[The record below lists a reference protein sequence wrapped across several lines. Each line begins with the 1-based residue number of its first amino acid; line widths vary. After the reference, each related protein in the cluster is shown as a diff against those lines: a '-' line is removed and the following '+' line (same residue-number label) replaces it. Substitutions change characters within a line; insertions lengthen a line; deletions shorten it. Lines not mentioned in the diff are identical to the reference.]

1 MKVKILPSYF
11 LNSDGTFNKDEAIKY
26 CARIA
31 GICYSESGFN
41 KLLNENE
48 TKTLRRASLTLN
60 NGHHSVYDH
69 VVISFNLESIPK
81 MLAMVLNNEKEY
93 ITSEKSLRY
102 TKVNTENKDITKRE
116 VLLYNKWVDLF
127 KVKIKNLYR
136 YEYNDFKIEK
146 LAMENARY
154 LLSVF
159 TSTEMIYS
167 TTLRQINYIA
177 SWMLDYINNIDE
189 FDNFQSKLALEMK
202 SFISELEKL
211 NVLDERL
218 MENEKNRKL
227 SLFGSDLVNKEEYF
241 KDTYSTKYKTSFS
254 SLAQAQRH
262 RTLDYEMELLKQKEY
277 FIPPIISDDDLY
289 ISEWLQDMKMVKDN
303 YPQGE
308 LVLVN
313 EKGKYE
319 DFILKCKERLCSN
332 AQLEIMK
339 QTRETLIK
347 YMNYLERE
355 NNPLKDEIVKYS
367 YGPRC
372 TFLDYTCK
380 ENCGF
385 SRARNLNRRV

>member
-1 MKVKILPSYF
+1 MKVQILPNYF
-11 LNSDGTFNKDEAIKY
+11 LNSNGTFNKEEAIKY
-26 CARIA
+26 CAKIA

-41 KLLNENE
+41 KLINESE
-48 TKTLRRASLTLN
+48 DKTLRRASLTLD

-69 VVISFNLESIPK
+69 VLINFNLENVPK
-81 MLAMVLNNEKEY
+81 ILAMVLNNEKEY

-102 TKVNTENKDITKRE
+102 TKINSENVTNKEE
-116 VLLYNKWVDLF
+116 VLYNKWVDIF
-127 KVKIKNLYR
+127 KVKIRKLYKDV
-136 YEYNDFKIEK
+136 YNDKKLEK
-146 LAMENARY
+146 LAQENARY
-154 LLSVF
+154 LTSVF
-159 TSTEMIYS
+159 IPTEMIYS
-167 TTLRQINYIA
+167 TTFRQINYIV
-177 SWMLDYINNIDE
+177 SWMEDYINNIDE

-202 SFISELEKL
+202 SFISELKKL

-227 SLFGSDLVNKEEYF
+227 SLFGRNVDSKEEYF
-241 KDTYSTKYKTSFS
+241 KDTYSTNYKTSFS

-262 RTLDYEMELLKQKEY
+262 RTLDYEMELLKDKEY
-277 FIPPIISDDDLY
+277 FIPPIILDDDLY
-289 ISEWLQDMKMVKDN
+289 ISEWLQDMEMVKDN

-332 AQLEIMK
+332 AQLEIMR
-339 QTRETLIK
+339 QTRETLLK
-347 YMNYLERE
+347 YIDYLEKE

>member
-1 MKVKILPSYF
+1 MKVQILPNYF
-11 LNSDGTFNKDEAIKY
+11 LNSNGTFNKEEAIKY
-26 CARIA
+26 CAKIA

-41 KLLNENE
+41 KLINESE
-48 TKTLRRASLTLN
+48 DKTLRRASLTLD

-69 VVISFNLESIPK
+69 VLINFNLENVPK
-81 MLAMVLNNEKEY
+81 ILAMVLNNEKEY

-102 TKVNTENKDITKRE
+102 TKINSENVTNKEE
-116 VLLYNKWVDLF
+116 VLYNKWVDIF
-127 KVKIKNLYR
+127 KVKIRKLYKDV
-136 YEYNDFKIEK
+136 YNDKKLEK
-146 LAMENARY
+146 LAQENARY
-154 LLSVF
+154 LTSVF
-159 TSTEMIYS
+159 IPTEMIYS
-167 TTLRQINYIA
+167 TTFRQINYIV
-177 SWMLDYINNIDE
+177 SWMEDYINNIDE

-227 SLFGSDLVNKEEYF
+227 SLFGRNVDSKEEYF
-241 KDTYSTKYKTSFS
+241 KDTYSTNYKTSFS

-262 RTLDYEMELLKQKEY
+262 RTLDYEMELLKDKEY
-277 FIPPIISDDDLY
+277 FIPPIILDDDLY
-289 ISEWLQDMKMVKDN
+289 ISEWLQDMEMVKDN

-332 AQLEIMK
+332 AQLEIMR
-339 QTRETLIK
+339 QTRETLLK
-347 YMNYLERE
+347 YIDYLEKE

>member
-1 MKVKILPSYF
+1 MKVQILPNYF
-11 LNSDGTFNKDEAIKY
+11 LNSNGTFNKEEAIKY
-26 CARIA
+26 CAKIA

-41 KLLNENE
+41 KLINESE
-48 TKTLRRASLTLN
+48 DKTLRRASLTLD

-69 VVISFNLESIPK
+69 VLINFNLENVPK
-81 MLAMVLNNEKEY
+81 ILAMVLNNEKEY

-102 TKVNTENKDITKRE
+102 TKINSENVTNKEE
-116 VLLYNKWVDLF
+116 VLYNKWVDIF
-127 KVKIKNLYR
+127 KVKIRKLYKDV
-136 YEYNDFKIEK
+136 YNDKKLEK
-146 LAMENARY
+146 LAQENARY
-154 LLSVF
+154 LTSVF
-159 TSTEMIYS
+159 IPTEMIYS
-167 TTLRQINYIA
+167 TTFRQINYIV
-177 SWMLDYINNIDE
+177 SWMEDYINNIDE
-189 FDNFQSKLALEMK
+189 FDNFQNKLALEMK

-227 SLFGSDLVNKEEYF
+227 SLFGRNVDSKEEYF
-241 KDTYSTKYKTSFS
+241 KDTYSTNYKTSFS

-262 RTLDYEMELLKQKEY
+262 RTLDYEMELLKDKEY
-277 FIPPIISDDDLY
+277 FIPPIILDDDLY
-289 ISEWLQDMKMVKDN
+289 ISEWLQDMEMVKDN

-332 AQLEIMK
+332 AQLEIMR
-339 QTRETLIK
+339 QTRETLLK
-347 YMNYLERE
+347 YIDYLEKE

>member
-1 MKVKILPSYF
+1 MKVQILPNYF
-11 LNSDGTFNKDEAIKY
+11 LNSNGTFNKEEAIKY
-26 CARIA
+26 CAKIA

-41 KLLNENE
+41 KLINESE
-48 TKTLRRASLTLN
+48 DKTLRRASLTLD

-69 VVISFNLESIPK
+69 VLINFNLENVPK
-81 MLAMVLNNEKEY
+81 ILAMVLNNEKEY

-102 TKVNTENKDITKRE
+102 TKINSENVTNKEE
-116 VLLYNKWVDLF
+116 VLYNKWVDIF
-127 KVKIKNLYR
+127 KVKIRKLYKDV
-136 YEYNDFKIEK
+136 YNDKKLEK
-146 LAMENARY
+146 LAQENARY
-154 LLSVF
+154 LTSVF
-159 TSTEMIYS
+159 IPTEMIYS
-167 TTLRQINYIA
+167 TTFRQINYIV
-177 SWMLDYINNIDE
+177 SWMEDYINNIDE

-227 SLFGSDLVNKEEYF
+227 SLFGRNLDSKEEYF
-241 KDTYSTKYKTSFS
+241 KDTYSTNYKTSFS

-262 RTLDYEMELLKQKEY
+262 RTLDYEMELLKDKEY
-277 FIPPIISDDDLY
+277 FIPPIILDDDLY
-289 ISEWLQDMKMVKDN
+289 ISEWLQDMEMVKDN

-332 AQLEIMK
+332 AQLEIMR
-339 QTRETLIK
+339 QTRETLLK
-347 YMNYLERE
+347 YIDYLEKE